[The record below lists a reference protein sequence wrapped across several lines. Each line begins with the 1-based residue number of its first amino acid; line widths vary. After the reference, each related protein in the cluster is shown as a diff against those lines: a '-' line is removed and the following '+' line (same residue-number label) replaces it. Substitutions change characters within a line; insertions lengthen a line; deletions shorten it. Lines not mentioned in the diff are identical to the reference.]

1 MSSETSDILLE
12 AGTNELEIVEFYLEE
27 EPKKDEETELN
38 QIDVETAEDETEEGG
53 PGRRKKL
60 LPSRKGFYGV
70 NVAKVLEI
78 IRMPE
83 VTEMPEVSHE
93 SVLGAFNLRSK
104 IIPLLDLSKWL
115 KKKRVEN
122 EPPKVIVTEFNQVTS
137 AFMVSGV
144 TRIHRIS
151 WEDVEAPN
159 KYVSALSSDSI
170 TGVVKFDNRIV
181 FILDLERIVS
191 ELNPDMRLKLDENAE
206 FSAEERYH
214 ALIADDSPLIREMI
228 RDMLGQAGFRVE
240 KTNNGK
246 ECWDRLQE
254 IKESA
259 AQEGRPITDFVQV
272 VVSDIEMPMMDGH
285 HLTKKIKEDPMLKD
299 LPVILFSSLI
309 TEKLRHRGE
318 TVGADDQVSKPEI
331 TYLAQRAASL
341 IEDRKRKAR
350 G

>member
-1 MSSETSDILLE
+1 MTTETTDILLE

-27 EPKKDEETELN
+27 EPKVDENEELN
-38 QIDVETAEDETEEGG
+38 QIDVQEEGL
-53 PGRRKKL
+53 K
-60 LPSRKGFYGV
+60 PSRKGYYGV

-78 IRMPE
+78 IRMPD

-93 SVLGAFNLRSK
+93 SVLGAFNLRSR

-122 EPPKVIVTEFNQVTS
+122 EPPKVIVTEFNMVTS

-170 TGVVKFDNRIV
+170 TGVVKFDDRIV
-181 FILDLERIVS
+181 FILDLERIVT
-191 ELNPDMRLKLDENAE
+191 ELNPEMRLKLDDNADFTADE
-206 FSAEERYH
+206 TYK
-214 ALIADDSPLIREMI
+214 ALITDDSPLIREMI
-228 RDMLGQAGFRVE
+228 HDMLGQAGFRVE
-240 KTNNGK
+240 KTNNGQ

-254 IKESA
+254 IKEQASR
-259 AQEGRPITDFVQV
+259 ENRPITDFVQIV
-272 VVSDIEMPMMDGH
+272 ISDIEMPMMDGH
-285 HLTKKIKEDPMLKD
+285 HLTKKIKEDPILKE

-309 TEKLRHRGE
+309 TEKLRHRGI

-331 TYLAQRAASL
+331 TYLAQKSASL
-341 IEDRKRKAR
+341 IEERKTAAR
-350 G
+350 EASD